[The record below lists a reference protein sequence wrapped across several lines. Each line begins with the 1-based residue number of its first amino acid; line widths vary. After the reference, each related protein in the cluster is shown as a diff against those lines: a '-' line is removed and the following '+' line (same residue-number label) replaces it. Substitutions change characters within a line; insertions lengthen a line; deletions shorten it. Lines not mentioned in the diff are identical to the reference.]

1 MYGQMQNPVASAAKW
16 IFFGLFGVVIM
27 GILLGADLTTAT
39 WLNPEIASAEAM
51 RLEIEARHMEE
62 TYKLQEQLAQAQT
75 EADIRAIEREQALL
89 DAQYQHDIQ
98 ALQQDIEHRDIAF
111 KTWMTI
117 LAFMGGAL
125 SFAIVIA
132 TTVWVVATTKN
143 AQPRPVYSQPTS
155 TYIPPVEKKIVSVP
169 EREPYDPWASPD
181 YRRQQRDAAKQEER
195 KEREEIQT
203 LADRM
208 RSLSNNPAQMSS
220 AEYYKRPLAG
230 D

>member
-1 MYGQMQNPVASAAKW
+1 
-16 IFFGLFGVVIM
+16 M
-27 GILLGADLTTAT
+27 GILLGADITSAA

-62 TYKLQEQLAQAQT
+62 TYKLQELLAQAQT
-75 EADIRAIEREQALL
+75 EADIRAIEREQTLL

-98 ALQQDIEHRDIAF
+98 ALQQDLEHRDIAF

-125 SFAIVIA
+125 SFAIVIV
-132 TTVWVVATTKN
+132 TTVWVVAATKN
-143 AQPRPVYSQPTS
+143 VQPRPVYSQPAP

-169 EREPYDPWASPD
+169 KRESYEPLFEQRLAERWQEIINKRALTEKEASD
-181 YRRQQRDAAKQEER
+181 IAV
-195 KEREEIQT
+195 
-203 LADRM
+203 RM
-208 RSLSNNPAQMSS
+208 KTVTNPLRMSS
-220 AEYYKRPLAG
+220 TEYNKRPLAG